1 MEDSEVKGAEGI
13 VIHGNKIVLG
23 MQKSKRWYSLENGEN
38 ATIVKTLGG
47 SIEEE
52 DNENSRNALIR
63 ELLEEVKGIE
73 KSNLKVS
80 DMPLFTKH
88 IKMKDLNPY
97 EKESNL
103 DMQADFYLVEIPNN
117 VSIKPNDLP
126 ALIEIPI
133 DRFFKLELS
142 TNSPLFNIENYLV
155 KNSEDRVPE
164 NYAIMA
170 PKEVKDFLRQKGDEE
185 R

>member
-1 MEDSEVKGAEGI
+1 MENSEVKGAEGI
-13 VIHGNKIVLG
+13 VIHGDKIVLG
-23 MQKSKRWYSLENGEN
+23 MQKPKRWYSLENGEN

-52 DNENSRNALIR
+52 DSGSSRNALIR
-63 ELLEEVKGIE
+63 ELLEEVKGIQ
-73 KSNLKVS
+73 KSHLKVS

-88 IKMKDLNPY
+88 IKMKELNPY
-97 EKESNL
+97 EKDSNL
-103 DMQADFYLVEIPNN
+103 DMQADFYLVEIPHN
-117 VSIKPNDLP
+117 VSIRPNDLP

-133 DRFFKLELS
+133 DRFCKLDLS
-142 TNSPLFNIENYLV
+142 TNSPLFNIKSYLV
-155 KNSEDRVPE
+155 KNSDESVPE

-170 PKEVKDFLRQKGDEE
+170 PQEIKDFLRQKGDEE